1 VIALSKL
8 LKKLHTLHKG
18 SDIQYHLDDLLRGS
32 RIYHEPPKPKA
43 EPTSQYKALMTRL
56 RSEEEARAYE
66 RMINPRLPK
75 ETFEQRFPNAANS
88 KLFAD
93 HQTQIDPDD
102 ETTYADVNRQ
112 MALIMNVL
120 LSIIACSV
128 ALWLVA
134 SSWSV
139 PRRLALSMG
148 GSILVAVAE
157 VVVYAGYLGRM
168 KEARE
173 KGKKQIEIKEIVKTW
188 VVGEEGGP
196 SQEKRPVDIVSTG
209 ISARPTDN
217 PARKRT
223 VRPP

>member
-1 VIALSKL
+1 MA
-8 LKKLHTLHKG
+8 
-18 SDIQYHLDDLLRGS
+18 
-32 RIYHEPPKPKA
+32 
-43 EPTSQYKALMTRL
+43 RL

-66 RMINPRLPK
+66 RMINPRLPG
-75 ETFEQRFPNAANS
+75 ETFEQRFPNAVNS

-120 LSIIACSV
+120 LSIVACSV

-134 SSWSV
+134 SSWST

-173 KGKKQIEIKEIVKTW
+173 KGRKQIEIKEIIKTW
-188 VVGEEGGP
+188 VVGDESGP
-196 SQEKRPVDIVSTG
+196 SQEKKPVDIV
-209 ISARPTDN
+209 PTDISGRSMDN
-217 PARKRT
+217 RARKRT